1 MSIRKRWRFN
11 ERMVRDAPDCRGI
24 YVLWQG
30 AAPLAV
36 GHAAGGA
43 DSIQSRLLAH
53 LRHGTDVVT
62 HYSWEICAEPVRRR
76 RAVEGELGLRR
87 AGMASEEAS

>member
-1 MSIRKRWRFN
+1 MSIRKRWPFN

-24 YVLWQG
+24 YVLWQD

-36 GHAAGGA
+36 GHAPGGA

-53 LRHGTDVVT
+53 LEHGTTAVT
-62 HYSWEICAEPVRRR
+62 HYSWEICAEPARRR
-76 RAVEGELGLRR
+76 PAVERELGLRR

>member
-1 MSIRKRWRFN
+1 MSIRKRWPFN

-24 YVLWQG
+24 YVLWQDG
-30 AAPLAV
+30 APLAV
-36 GHAAGGA
+36 GHAPGGT

-53 LRHGTDVVT
+53 LEHAPVAVS
-62 HYSWEICAEPVRRR
+62 HYSWEICADPRQRR
-76 RAVEGELGLRR
+76 RAVEAELGLRR